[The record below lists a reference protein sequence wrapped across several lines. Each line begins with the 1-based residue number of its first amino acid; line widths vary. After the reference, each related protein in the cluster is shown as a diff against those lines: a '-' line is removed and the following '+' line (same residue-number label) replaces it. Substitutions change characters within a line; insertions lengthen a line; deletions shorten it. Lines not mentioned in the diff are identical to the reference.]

1 MKNHK
6 SENTSIAA
14 VYQQIREVLTHARSQ
29 AYIAVNTAMVQAYW
43 NIGRIIVEEEQH
55 GEQRA
60 EYGKRLIDGLSG
72 RLSQEFGK
80 GFDKSNLWNMRAFYL
95 SYPILDALRRE
106 LSWTHYRLLLKLD
119 RPEVR
124 QFYTEEC
131 ISAGWST
138 RQLERQI
145 NSLYYERLLA
155 SRDREPVRR
164 EIHTLEPGPQPEDI
178 IKDPYVLEFL
188 QLRKN
193 PGFLEKELETA
204 LIDRLQEFLLE
215 LGRGFS
221 FVGRQKGF
229 TLDGQHFYIDLV
241 FYNYLLRC
249 FVLIDLKVGRLTHQ
263 DLGQM
268 QMYINYYT
276 RELMNDGDTRP
287 IGLILC
293 TDKNEAV
300 VRYTLPEN
308 NDQIFASRYKLYLPS
323 EDELAR
329 ELERERRVIEMEKGL
344 AGDGT
349 EHTEPI

>member
-1 MKNHK
+1 VKNHK

-95 SYPILDALRRE
+95 AYPILDAVRRE
-106 LSWTHYRLLLKLD
+106 LSWTHYRLLLKVD

-124 QFYTEEC
+124 LFYMEEC

-138 RQLERQI
+138 RQLEQKI
-145 NSLYYERLLA
+145 NSMYYERLLA

-178 IKDPYVLEFL
+178 IKDPYVLGFL
-188 QLRKN
+188 QLSKN

-204 LIDRLQEFLLE
+204 LI
-215 LGRGFS
+215 
-221 FVGRQKGF
+221 
-229 TLDGQHFYIDLV
+229 
-241 FYNYLLRC
+241 
-249 FVLIDLKVGRLTHQ
+249 GRLTHQ
-263 DLGQM
+263 DLGQI

-276 RELMNDGDTRP
+276 RELMNEGDTRP

-349 EHTEPI
+349 ERTEPI

>member
-1 MKNHK
+1 VKNHK

-95 SYPILDALRRE
+95 AYPILDAVRRE
-106 LSWTHYRLLLKLD
+106 LSWTHYRLLLKVD

-124 QFYTEEC
+124 LFYMEEC

-138 RQLERQI
+138 RQLEQKI
-145 NSLYYERLLA
+145 NSMYYERLLA

-178 IKDPYVLEFL
+178 IKDPYVLGFL
-188 QLRKN
+188 QLSKN

-204 LIDRLQEFLLE
+204 LI
-215 LGRGFS
+215 
-221 FVGRQKGF
+221 
-229 TLDGQHFYIDLV
+229 
-241 FYNYLLRC
+241 
-249 FVLIDLKVGRLTHQ
+249 GRLTHQ
-263 DLGQM
+263 DLGQI

-276 RELMNDGDTRP
+276 RELMNEGDTRP

-293 TDKNEAV
+293 TTASRDQIELLELHKDGIV
-300 VRYTLPEN
+300 VAEYWTTLPPKAEL
-308 NDQIFASRYKLYLPS
+308 QARIQAIYREAQERIARRQLTAAAE
-323 EDELAR
+323 EDIDE
-329 ELERERRVIEMEKGL
+329 
-344 AGDGT
+344 
-349 EHTEPI
+349 

>member
-1 MKNHK
+1 
-6 SENTSIAA
+6 
-14 VYQQIREVLTHARSQ
+14 
-29 AYIAVNTAMVQAYW
+29 MVQAYW

-95 SYPILDALRRE
+95 AYPILDAVRRE
-106 LSWTHYRLLLKLD
+106 LSWTHYRLLLKVD

-124 QFYTEEC
+124 LFYMEEC

-138 RQLERQI
+138 RQLEQKI
-145 NSLYYERLLA
+145 NSMYYERLLA

-178 IKDPYVLEFL
+178 IKDPYVLGFL
-188 QLRKN
+188 QLSKN

-204 LIDRLQEFLLE
+204 LI
-215 LGRGFS
+215 
-221 FVGRQKGF
+221 
-229 TLDGQHFYIDLV
+229 
-241 FYNYLLRC
+241 
-249 FVLIDLKVGRLTHQ
+249 GRLTHQ
-263 DLGQM
+263 DLGQI

-276 RELMNDGDTRP
+276 RELMNEGDTRP

-349 EHTEPI
+349 ERTEPI